1 MEDIST
7 QELRQRIEAGE
18 KLNIL
23 DVREPWEFEEDN
35 LNGLLIPLGE
45 LPTRYQEIEAWKEQE
60 LIVHC
65 RTGGRSGRAKEFLK
79 SKGFSKVRNLL
90 GGITEYREKEQI

>member
-1 MEDIST
+1 MEDITT

-18 KLNIL
+18 KLNVL

-45 LPTRYQEIEAWKEQE
+45 LPTRFGEIEAWKEQE
-60 LIVHC
+60 VIVHC
-65 RTGGRSGRAKEFLK
+65 RTGGRSGKAKDFLK
-79 SKGFSKVRNLL
+79 TKGFTKVRNLL
-90 GGITEYREKEQI
+90 GGITEYRENEEV

>member
-1 MEDIST
+1 MEDITT

-23 DVREPWEFEEDN
+23 DVRESWEFEEDN

-45 LPTRYQEIEAWKEQE
+45 LPARFGEIEAWKEQE
-60 LIVHC
+60 VIVHC
-65 RTGGRSGRAKEFLK
+65 RTGGRSGKAKDFLK
-79 SKGFSKVRNLL
+79 TKGFTKVRNLL
-90 GGITEYREKEQI
+90 GGITEYRENE